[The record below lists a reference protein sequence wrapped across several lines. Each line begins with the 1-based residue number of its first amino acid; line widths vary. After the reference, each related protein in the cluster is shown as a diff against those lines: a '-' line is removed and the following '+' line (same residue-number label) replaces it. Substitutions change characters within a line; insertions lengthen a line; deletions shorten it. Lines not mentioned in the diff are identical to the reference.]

1 LTCAAGGACVV
12 GNTGP
17 GGGTVYYVASSDFTS
32 TGSACGT
39 ACKYLEV
46 APVGWITA
54 STPAGQTNCVDGI
67 AGTSSADPGCEWS
80 GNNSDAIGST
90 GTGIGTGYGNT
101 SAMISQNDTPGKA
114 GTVARAFRGGGKTDW
129 FLPSRDELN
138 ALCKWAFNDTVNA
151 ICNNNGSGGLSLT
164 NGNFASGYYWTSSET
179 SVASEARDQ
188 YFYFL
193 SGAQNFDSKSV
204 TSYVRPVRAF

>member
-1 LTCAAGGACVV
+1 
-12 GNTGP
+12 
-17 GGGTVYYVASSDFTS
+17 
-32 TGSACGT
+32 
-39 ACKYLEV
+39 
-46 APVGWITA
+46 
-54 STPAGQTNCVDGI
+54 
-67 AGTSSADPGCEWS
+67 
-80 GNNSDAIGST
+80 
-90 GTGIGTGYGNT
+90 
-101 SAMISQNDTPGKA
+101 MISQNDTPGKA